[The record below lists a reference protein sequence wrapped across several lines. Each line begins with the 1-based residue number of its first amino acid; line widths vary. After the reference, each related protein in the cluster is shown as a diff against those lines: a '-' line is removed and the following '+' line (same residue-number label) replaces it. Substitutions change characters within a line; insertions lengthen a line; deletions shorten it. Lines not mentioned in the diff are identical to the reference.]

1 MGVEGLKTKLRG
13 VSAAESERAC
23 IKSTI
28 HSRNTNP
35 GVVVDINTD
44 FKIFFNKDRDR
55 KKLPK
60 KREKNTEKT
69 LTYK

>member
-35 GVVVDINTD
+35 GVGVDINTD

-55 KKLPK
+55 KNYR

>member
-1 MGVEGLKTKLRG
+1 MGVEGLKTKQGG

-35 GVVVDINTD
+35 GVVVDINTN

-55 KKLPK
+55 KNYR
-60 KREKNTEKT
+60 KRERKIQK
-69 LTYK
+69 KH

>member
-35 GVVVDINTD
+35 RVVVDINTD
-44 FKIFFNKDRDR
+44 FKIFFNKDRQ